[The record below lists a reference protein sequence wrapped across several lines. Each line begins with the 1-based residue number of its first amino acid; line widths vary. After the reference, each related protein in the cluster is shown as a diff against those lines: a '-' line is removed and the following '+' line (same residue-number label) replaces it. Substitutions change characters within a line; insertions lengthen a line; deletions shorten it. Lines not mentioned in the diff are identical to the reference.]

1 MDPHQQ
7 LLVEPSGRRRST
19 CTDMSYDHRLDNFPL
34 DSAYRVLE
42 VIGEG
47 AYGIVCSAIHQPSQ
61 RKVAIKRITPF
72 DHSMF
77 CLRTLR
83 EIKLL
88 RHFHHENIISIL
100 DILRPPSFE
109 MFKEV
114 YLVQELMETDLHR
127 VIRTQNLSDDHCQYF
142 IYQTLRALKALHSA
156 DVLHRDLKPSNL
168 LLNAN
173 CDLKL
178 CDFGLARSARPPP
191 NVANDSSTFMT
202 EYVATRWY
210 RAPEVM
216 LTFKEYTRAIDM
228 WSVGCVLA
236 EMLSGTPMFPGRD
249 YHDQLSLILD
259 VLGTPSIDDFYAI
272 SSPRS
277 REYIR
282 ALPFRRGRD
291 FKTMFHG
298 ANELAIDFL
307 EKCLTFSPKRR
318 ITAAEAL
325 RHPYFE
331 PYHDPDDEPVADL
344 IDPSFFDF
352 DNGEPLE
359 KEQLKELIYNEV
371 TSSRTQPP
379 NSFLCMA
386 DATP

>member
-1 MDPHQQ
+1 
-7 LLVEPSGRRRST
+7 
-19 CTDMSYDHRLDNFPL
+19 MSSDHRLENFTV

-100 DILRPPSFE
+100 DILQPPNFE

-127 VIRTQNLSDDHCQYF
+127 VIRTQTLSDDHCQYF
-142 IYQTLRALKALHSA
+142 IYQ
-156 DVLHRDLKPSNL
+156 
-168 LLNAN
+168 
-173 CDLKL
+173 L

-236 EMLSGTPMFPGRD
+236 EMLSGKPMFPGRD

-282 ALPFRRGRD
+282 ALPFRKGKD
-291 FKTMFHG
+291 FKAMFNG
-298 ANELAIDFL
+298 ADELAIDFI
-307 EKCLTFSPKRR
+307 EKCLTFNPKRR
-318 ITAAEAL
+318 ITVVEAL
-325 RHPYFE
+325 QHPYFR
-331 PYHDPDDEPVADL
+331 DDEPVADP

-359 KEQLKELIYNEV
+359 KERLKELIYTEV
-371 TSSRTQPP
+371 TSPRTQPL
-379 NSFLCMA
+379 NSFLSMG
-386 DATP
+386 DAIL

>member
-1 MDPHQQ
+1 MNGLEEKMTHFM
-7 LLVEPSGRRRST
+7 VGS
-19 CTDMSYDHRLDNFPL
+19 SYQPL
-34 DSAYRVLE
+34 D

-47 AYGIVCSAIHQPSQ
+47 AYGVVCSAIHIPTQ

-100 DILRPPSFE
+100 DILRPPSLHDFT
-109 MFKEV
+109 EV

-127 VIRTQNLSDDHCQYF
+127 VIRTQELSDDHCQYF

-191 NVANDSSTFMT
+191 NVDDSSTFMT

-236 EMLSGTPMFPGRD
+236 EMLSGKPLFPGRD
-249 YHDQLSLILD
+249 YHHQLSIILD
-259 VLGTPSIDDFYAI
+259 ILGTPSIDDFYAI
-272 SSPRS
+272 SSSRS

-282 ALPFRRGRD
+282 ALPFRKKKS
-291 FKTMFHG
+291 FSSLFPK
-298 ANELAIDFL
+298 ANPLAIDL
-307 EKCLTFSPKRR
+307 MEKCLTFSPKRR
-318 ITAAEAL
+318 IEVGEAL
-325 RHPYFE
+325 RHPYLQ
-331 PYHDPDDEPVADL
+331 PYHDPQDEPTAEPL
-344 IDPSFFDF
+344 DPSFFHF
-352 DNGEPLE
+352 DNGAPMR
-359 KEQLKELIYNEV
+359 KEELKVLIYEEITRPSGPDAPFPLG
-371 TSSRTQPP
+371 TSYS
-379 NSFLCMA
+379 
-386 DATP
+386 

>member
-1 MDPHQQ
+1 
-7 LLVEPSGRRRST
+7 
-19 CTDMSYDHRLDNFPL
+19 MSCSDNRLDNFSV
-34 DSAYRVLE
+34 DGTYRVLE

-47 AYGIVCSAIHQPSQ
+47 AYGIVCSAIHIPSQ

-72 DHSMF
+72 DHTMF

-88 RHFHHENIISIL
+88 RHFCHENIISIL
-100 DILRPPSFE
+100 DILQPPSFE
-109 MFKEV
+109 LFREV

-127 VIRTQNLSDDHCQYF
+127 VIRTQRLSDDHSRK
-142 IYQTLRALKALHSA
+142 TLRALKALHSA

-202 EYVATRWY
+202 EWY

-236 EMLSGTPMFPGRD
+236 EMLNGKPLFPGRD

-282 ALPFRRGRD
+282 ALPFRKGKD
-291 FKTMFHG
+291 FSTMFAG
-298 ANELAIDFL
+298 AN
-307 EKCLTFSPKRR
+307 PM
-318 ITAAEAL
+318 
-325 RHPYFE
+325 
-331 PYHDPDDEPVADL
+331 PYHDPDDEPIANP

-352 DNGEPLE
+352 ENGDEPLE
-359 KEQLKELIYNEV
+359 KEELKVLIYKEI
-371 TSSRTQPP
+371 SSPQPQLQDIP
-379 NSFLCMA
+379 MGVDDNS
-386 DATP
+386 

>member
-1 MDPHQQ
+1 
-7 LLVEPSGRRRST
+7 
-19 CTDMSYDHRLDNFPL
+19 MSFDARLESFVVDG
-34 DSAYRVLE
+34 AYRILD

-47 AYGIVCSAIHQPSQ
+47 AYGIVCSAVHQPSQ

-72 DHSMF
+72 DHTMF

-88 RHFHHENIISIL
+88 RHFRHENIISIL
-100 DILRPPSFE
+100 DILLPPSFE
-109 MFKEV
+109 SFRDV

-127 VIRTQNLSDDHCQYF
+127 VIRTQRLSDDHCQYF

-236 EMLSGTPMFPGRD
+236 EMLSGKPMFPGRD

-282 ALPFRRGRD
+282 ALPFRKGKD

-307 EKCLTFSPKRR
+307 EKCLTFNPKRR
-318 ITAAEAL
+318 ITAVEAL
-325 RHPYFE
+325 QHPYFE
-331 PYHDPDDEPVADL
+331 PYHDADDEPVADP

-352 DNGEPLE
+352 DNGEPLT
-359 KEQLKELIYNEV
+359 KEQLKELIYQEV
-371 TSSRTQPP
+371 TSRPP
-379 NSFLCMA
+379 PTTSFLSM
-386 DATP
+386 DSSP

>member
-1 MDPHQQ
+1 MD
-7 LLVEPSGRRRST
+7 LSLEDF
-19 CTDMSYDHRLDNFPL
+19 CADKSYRI
-34 DSAYRVLE
+34 LE
-42 VIGEG
+42 LIGEG
-47 AYGIVCSAIHQPSQ
+47 AYGIVCSAIHHPSQ
-61 RKVAIKRITPF
+61 RKVAIKRIAPF

-88 RHFHHENIISIL
+88 RHFRHENIISIL
-100 DILRPPSFE
+100 DILQPPSFDQ
-109 MFKEV
+109 FREV

-127 VIRTQNLSDDHCQYF
+127 VIRTQQLSDDHCQYF
-142 IYQTLRALKALHSA
+142 IYQALRALKALHSA

-173 CDLKL
+173 CDLKV

-236 EMLSGTPMFPGRD
+236 EMLSGKPLFPGRD
-249 YHDQLSLILD
+249 YHDQLSIILD

-272 SSPRS
+272 SSQRS

-282 ALPFRRGRD
+282 ALPFRKSKP
-291 FKTMFHG
+291 FSQLFPA
-298 ANELAIDFL
+298 ANPLAIDFL
-307 EKCLTFSPKRR
+307 EKCLTFSPRRR
-318 ITAAEAL
+318 ITVVEAL
-325 RHPYFE
+325 QHPYFD
-331 PYHDPDDEPVADL
+331 PYHDPDDEPMADP

-352 DNGEPLE
+352 DNGEALE
-359 KEQLKELIYNEV
+359 KEDLKVLIYKEITNAQA
-371 TSSRTQPP
+371 SQP
-379 NSFLCMA
+379 SLLLA
-386 DATP
+386 KDA

>member
-1 MDPHQQ
+1 MDTRDQ
-7 LLVEPSGRRRST
+7 LT
-19 CTDMSYDHRLDNFPL
+19 NFVVGSCYQPL
-34 DSAYRVLE
+34 DI
-42 VIGEG
+42 IGEG
-47 AYGIVCSAIHQPSQ
+47 AYGVVCSAIHTPTQ

-88 RHFHHENIISIL
+88 RHFNHENIIAIL
-100 DILRPPSFE
+100 DILRPPSLDQFG
-109 MFKEV
+109 EV

-127 VIRTQNLSDDHCQYF
+127 VIHTQQLSDDHCQYF

-173 CDLKL
+173 CDLKI

-236 EMLSGTPMFPGRD
+236 EMISGRPLFPGRD
-249 YHDQLSLILD
+249 YHHQLSLILD
-259 VLGTPSIDDFYAI
+259 ILGTPSIDDFYAI
-272 SSPRS
+272 TSHRS
-277 REYIR
+277 KEYIR
-282 ALPFRRGRD
+282 ALPFRKKRPLAGMQG
-291 FKTMFHG
+291 FEG
-298 ANELAIDFL
+298 ANPAAIDL
-307 EKCLTFSPKRR
+307 IEKCLTFSPKRR
-318 ITAAEAL
+318 IEVGEAL
-325 RHPYFE
+325 MHPYLQ
-331 PYHDPDDEPVADL
+331 PYHDPLDEPIAAPL
-344 IDPSFFDF
+344 DPSFFDF
-352 DNGEPLE
+352 DNGDPLG
-359 KEQLKELIYNEV
+359 KEQLKDL
-371 TSSRTQPP
+371 
-379 NSFLCMA
+379 
-386 DATP
+386 TP

>member
-1 MDPHQQ
+1 MEHTTDPRVGNFAIGRHYQ
-7 LLVEPSGRRRST
+7 LL
-19 CTDMSYDHRLDNFPL
+19 D
-34 DSAYRVLE
+34 

-47 AYGIVCSAIHQPSQ
+47 AYGIVCSAVHVPSQ

-88 RHFHHENIISIL
+88 RHFNHENIISIL
-100 DILRPPSFE
+100 DILQPTNVE
-109 MFKEV
+109 DFKEV

-127 VIRTQNLSDDHCQYF
+127 VIRTQTLSDDHCQYF

-191 NVANDSSTFMT
+191 DIDDSSNFLT

-216 LTFKEYTRAIDM
+216 LTFKEYTRAIDI

-236 EMLSGTPMFPGRD
+236 EMLSGKPLFPGRD
-249 YHDQLSLILD
+249 YHHQLSIILD
-259 VLGTPSIDDFYAI
+259 ILGTPSLDDFYAI
-272 SSPRS
+272 TSQRS
-277 REYIR
+277 REYLR
-282 ALPFRRGRD
+282 ALPFRKK
-291 FKTMFHG
+291 KTFQ
-298 ANELAIDFL
+298 
-307 EKCLTFSPKRR
+307 P
-318 ITAAEAL
+318 AL
-325 RHPYFE
+325 PR
-331 PYHDPDDEPVADL
+331 
-344 IDPSFFDF
+344 
-352 DNGEPLE
+352 GEPE
-359 KEQLKELIYNEV
+359 G
-371 TSSRTQPP
+371 
-379 NSFLCMA
+379 
-386 DATP
+386 D